1 MNYLTLVIPAKKEK
15 ESLPSVLKE
24 IEYLNCK
31 KNIILEKNDRET
43 IESIKDFKCKIIYQD
58 GKGYGNALIQGI
70 ENCQTELLC
79 IFNADGSFN
88 PSELKSMID
97 LIENKKLDFVFGS
110 RYQKNSGSE
119 DDTIIT
125 LIGNYF
131 FTFLGKILFR
141 LNITDILYTFVMGRT
156 EKFKALK
163 LSSNDFTFCVELPIK
178 IKKSNF
184 KMSSIS
190 SFERKRISGKKKVNA
205 LIDGL
210 KIMIKIIKLFFLK

>member
-1 MNYLTLVIPAKKEK
+1 MHYLTLVIPAKKEK
-15 ESLPSVLKE
+15 ESLPDVLRE
-24 IEYLNCK
+24 IEHLNCE
-31 KNIILEKNDRET
+31 KNVILEKSDIET
-43 IESIKDFKCKIIYQD
+43 IESIKDFDCKIIYQN

-88 PSELKSMID
+88 PKELGSMID

-110 RYQKNSGSE
+110 RYQGNSGSE

-131 FTFLGKILFR
+131 FTYLSKILFK
-141 LNITDILYTFVMGRT
+141 LDISDILYTFVLGRT
-156 EKFKALK
+156 KKFKELK
-163 LSSNDFTFCVELPIK
+163 LNSNDFTFCVELPIK
-178 IKKSNF
+178 IKKLNY

-190 SFERKRISGKKKVNA
+190 SFERKRISGVKKVNA
-205 LIDGL
+205 LVDGL
-210 KIMIKIIKLFFLK
+210 KILIKILKLFFTK